1 MHSGFEFLQEPLV
14 PDEIKAKNLSVNLNE
29 VVSKPAI
36 WTSVRLQ
43 SNDAYCG
50 LCEIW
55 YNLEGDP
62 GDIVNHES
70 VRRRETE
77 LKTLD
82 EQRQQEELENLREE
96 AIEQKMKEI
105 LETIE
110 DHPKFLR
117 FSWLPHYHILQIFK
131 VDTKFP
137 WGTSDEFLVSADTD
151 QSELMLEILEYLDA
165 K

>member
-29 VVSKPAI
+29 VVSKP
-36 WTSVRLQ
+36 
-43 SNDAYCG
+43 
-50 LCEIW
+50 EIW
-55 YNLEGDP
+55 KVDLEHNAALCVVCECLQNLEADP

-70 VRRRETE
+70 NRKHRRK
-77 LKTLD
+77 LKKID

-96 AIEQKMKEI
+96 AVEQKMTEI

-137 WGTSDEFLVSADTD
+137 WETSDEFLVSADTD